1 MKNNLLGEFKIG
13 DRVFVKGEFKSSYDD
28 KDKKVPIEIPFKNP
42 KFGIVCGASHK
53 YLGTYKYGSINY
65 ESGYEEDQAHLSVE
79 EVVTVWKV
87 ALGLLN
93 TPINCLTE
101 QLQKTVI
108 NFDIPIRYYA
118 NKET

>member
-1 MKNNLLGEFKIG
+1 MKNKLLGEFKIG
-13 DRVFVKGEFKSSYDD
+13 DKVIIKGEFKTEYIHGPLKQDL
-28 KDKKVPIEIPFKNP
+28 KIQIEVPFKNT

-53 YLGTYKYGSINY
+53 YLGTYKDVGDDEY
-65 ESGYEEDQAHLSVE
+65 DQPYLSVE
-79 EVVTVWKV
+79 KV
-87 ALGLLN
+87 ITIWQVRLGLLN
-93 TPINCLTE
+93 TPLNCLTE

>member
-1 MKNNLLGEFKIG
+1 MKNELLGKFEIGDKVAVHGEFKP
-13 DRVFVKGEFKSSYDD
+13 SYDESN
-28 KDKKVPIEIPFKNP
+28 KKVPIEIPFKNP

-53 YLGTYKYGSINY
+53 YLGTYRYGDTDPMFGD
-65 ESGYEEDQAHLSVE
+65 EQPHLSVE
-79 EVVTVWKV
+79 KVITVWKV

-108 NFDIPIRYYA
+108 NFEIPIRYYA